1 MNVKNDNKKYRLV
14 ELTPD
19 EKQGLNRKELEDLS
33 CSKCVAGKDDD
44 LCDTMPRCMGSTFYF
59 VKVEK
64 ENN

>member
-1 MNVKNDNKKYRLV
+1 MKIEYKLV
-14 ELTPD
+14 ELTYD
-19 EKQGLNRKELEDLS
+19 EKQGLNRNELEDLS

-44 LCDTMPRCMGSTFYF
+44 LCDTMPRCMGPTFYY